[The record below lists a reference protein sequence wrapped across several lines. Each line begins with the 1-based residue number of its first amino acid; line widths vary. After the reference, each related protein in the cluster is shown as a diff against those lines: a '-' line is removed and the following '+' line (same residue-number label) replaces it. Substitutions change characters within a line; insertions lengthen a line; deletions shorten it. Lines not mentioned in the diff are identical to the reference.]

1 MHLEL
6 VIKKGDVAGD
16 ISTRTPIEL
25 DNLRSAHFD
34 TFCQLWLTLH

>member
-1 MHLEL
+1 MHVKL

-25 DNLRSAHFD
+25 DMQYSTMKNDEGSLAQS
-34 TFCQLWLTLH
+34 T